1 MTTVMPKHARTGDRR
16 RRATLSLG
24 VVTAAVGASLGF
36 SLLTSAPGGAAVL
49 PPEHLVSPG
58 VSLAVDDTAHP
69 DALPATGS
77 AGTASRRVVSTEV
90 IKGGDNGARV
100 RWIQRIL
107 GVPQT
112 GFFGP
117 ATRDAV
123 IAFQASMGTSPGTG
137 MVGPVTERQL
147 QAYGEAK
154 AKAAAKKAAAAR
166 KAAAA
171 EAART
176 AAARKAAARQAAAQQ
191 ATRSTTRT
199 SPAPSTGGDP
209 TMTAAARGS
218 RAAREA
224 VPFAVWRSSAHARMI
239 VARESGGSC
248 TAVSRSGA
256 YRGAWQMGAPFWRSF
271 GGLAFAPTPDKAT
284 CGEQDYV
291 AYRGWLAS
299 WWSPW
304 GG

>member
-1 MTTVMPKHARTGDRR
+1 V
-16 RRATLSLG
+16 L
-24 VVTAAVGASLGF
+24 TAALGL
-36 SLLTSAPGGAAVL
+36 SLLTPAPAGAAVL
-49 PPEHLVSPG
+49 SPEHLVTPG
-58 VSLAVDDTAHP
+58 ISVAVDDTAHP
-69 DALPATGS
+69 DDSSAALAATGS
-77 AGTASRRVVSTEV
+77 PAPRRVMSTEV
-90 IKGGDNGARV
+90 VKGGDKGARV

-123 IAFQASMGTSPGTG
+123 IRFQEGVGASAGTG
-137 MVGPVTERQL
+137 IVGPLTQRQL

-154 AKAAAKKAAAAR
+154 AKYAAKKAAAAR
-166 KAAAA
+166 KAALAS
-171 EAART
+171 E
-176 AAARKAAARQAAAQQ
+176 AARKAAAARAAAEQQ
-191 ATRSTTRT
+191 ATRSTTRPA
-199 SPAPSTGGDP
+199 PAPSTGGDP

-224 VPFAVWRSSAHARMI
+224 VPFAVWRNSAHARMI

-248 TAVSRSGA
+248 TAVSPSGA
-256 YRGAWQMGAPFWRSF
+256 YRGRWQMGAPFWRSF
-271 GGLAFAPTPDKAT
+271 GGLTFAPTPDQAT

-291 AYRGWLAS
+291 AYRGWIAS
-299 WWSPW
+299 WWTPW